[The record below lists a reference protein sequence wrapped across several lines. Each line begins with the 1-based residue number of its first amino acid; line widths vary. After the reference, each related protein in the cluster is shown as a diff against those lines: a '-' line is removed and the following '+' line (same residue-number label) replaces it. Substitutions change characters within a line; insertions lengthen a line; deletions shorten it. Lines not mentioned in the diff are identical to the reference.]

1 MSTTLT
7 NESAWWYLTSF
18 LILDGVLASLRDS
31 DWKTAWPQSLK
42 RVKIM
47 DFMTSPVIVGTGV
60 PSATLKKSLG
70 YL

>member
-31 DWKTAWPQSLK
+31 DWKTAWPAQHG
-42 RVKIM
+42 VKIM
-47 DFMTSPVIVGTGV
+47 DFMTPPVIVGTGV
-60 PSATLKKSLG
+60 PSVTLKKSLG

>member
-7 NESAWWYLTSF
+7 HESAWWYLTSF

-31 DWKTAWPQSLK
+31 DWKTAWPVQHG
-42 RVKIM
+42 VKIM
-47 DFMTSPVIVGTGV
+47 DFMTPPVIVGTGV

>member
-31 DWKTAWPQSLK
+31 DWKTAWPAQ
-42 RVKIM
+42 RGVKIM
-47 DFMTSPVIVGTGV
+47 DSMTPPVIVGTGV